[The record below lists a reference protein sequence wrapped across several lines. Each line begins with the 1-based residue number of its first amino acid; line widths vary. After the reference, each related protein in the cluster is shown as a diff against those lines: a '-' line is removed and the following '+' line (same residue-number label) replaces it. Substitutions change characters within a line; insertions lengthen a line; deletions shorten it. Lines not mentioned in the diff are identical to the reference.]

1 VTVTPTAAN
10 VLVVGAKDLVESR
23 PVKLGALE
31 GDYWIIQSGLEPGER
46 IIVDGLQKA
55 APGKP
60 VKPVLASAA
69 APAPAPAAGTT
80 SPAGATR

>member
-1 VTVTPTAAN
+1 
-10 VLVVGAKDLVESR
+10 VLVVGAKDIVESR

-31 GDYWIIQSGLEPGER
+31 GDYWIIQSGLEAGER

-60 VKPVLASAA
+60 VKPVAGSAAPPA
-69 APAPAPAAGTT
+69 APATAAGATT
-80 SPAGATR
+80 PAGAER